1 MSTTESTT
9 KQADQNHDRD
19 RDRELV
25 RAITDALVLAVGKRA
40 AHQVLRRARAKSGR
54 TAQRRAV
61 EVAAHL
67 AGYSALLGY
76 IWHQRRTSHQSAAR
90 PHHQSELDAGTFF

>member
-1 MSTTESTT
+1 MNAESSTAQT
-9 KQADQNHDRD
+9 DRIHDRD

-40 AHQVLRRARAKSGR
+40 AHQTLRHAHDRAHR
-54 TAQRRAV
+54 TAQHRVARA
-61 EVAAHL
+61 AAHM

-76 IWHQRRTSHQSAAR
+76 IWHQRRTSHQSAA
-90 PHHQSELDAGTFF
+90 